1 MTAMTGHDPQAL
13 TAHALG
19 ELSEPD
25 ARELEAHLATCAAC
39 CHEWRAIR
47 AVVDQLGEIPPE
59 FFTTELADPND
70 LLCQRIVRK
79 IRRDKRTRLFRR
91 YGVPLAAAA
100 AVLIALASAFAV
112 GRATTPTA
120 PPTAANAAAAPGVPA
135 AQSPVLS
142 TEGARLVAGTSGNT
156 TLQATLTPTGQ
167 WVRLLVTASGFPPGQ
182 RCRLMVITTNG
193 HLEAAGSWTV
203 PPTGEPP
210 GGVVLAGSA
219 AVPLWQV
226 RAISVDTDDGRQLAY
241 APL

>member
-19 ELSEPD
+19 ELSEPQ

-47 AVVDQLGEIPPE
+47 AVVDQLGELPPE

-70 LLCQRIVRK
+70 PLCQRIIRK
-79 IRRDKRTRLFRR
+79 IHRDKRTRLLRR
-91 YGVPLAAAA
+91 HGVVAAAAA

-112 GRATTPTA
+112 GRATTPT
-120 PPTAANAAAAPGVPA
+120 PPLTAANAAAAAGAPA
-135 AQSPVLS
+135 GQSPVLS
-142 TEGARLVAGTSGNT
+142 TEGARLVASTSGNT

-182 RCRLMVITTNG
+182 RCHLIMITTDG
-193 HLEAAGSWTV
+193 RAEAAGSWTV
-203 PPTGEPP
+203 PLTGEPR

-226 RAISVDTDDGRQLAY
+226 RAISVHTDDGRQLAY
-241 APL
+241 AQL